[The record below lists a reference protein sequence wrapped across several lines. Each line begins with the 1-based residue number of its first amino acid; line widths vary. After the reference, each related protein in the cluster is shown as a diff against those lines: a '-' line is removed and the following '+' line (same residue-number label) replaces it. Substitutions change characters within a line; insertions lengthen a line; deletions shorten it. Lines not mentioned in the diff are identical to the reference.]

1 MSSISLPCLTL
12 EAMSYRSLYCGH
24 AGGAL
29 GHSSG
34 FGFAS
39 RSRLQSSLRFRLR
52 DRSFVTHRRSYSRR
66 PCDAD
71 FCCHRLFSCA
81 LLQTFSCRPTM
92 PLPFPV
98 SQAWYQ
104 RYRRGIYCT
113 KVYHLQFGRQP
124 KWMIFKIRHH
134 FFLSLARTIGR
145 RLKKFLGVGLMPL
158 SKSSQSVYGSSSKP

>member
-1 MSSISLPCLTL
+1 
-12 EAMSYRSLYCGH
+12 
-24 AGGAL
+24 
-29 GHSSG
+29 
-34 FGFAS
+34 
-39 RSRLQSSLRFRLR
+39 
-52 DRSFVTHRRSYSRR
+52 
-66 PCDAD
+66 
-71 FCCHRLFSCA
+71 
-81 LLQTFSCRPTM
+81 M

-145 RLKKFLGVGLMPL
+145 GLKKFLGVGLMPL